1 MEIRNVR
8 QFCENDERL
17 FMMSTIRKEY
27 SVQRRPAGVVPFS
40 SCYENV
46 RRDLEYH
53 YQQKAIYK
61 QILRRYEKYKGM
73 KLRRKSCRGR
83 SYYSVLMQD
92 TTVKYLGKENHPMV
106 QRLKLRDYYTKC
118 LRDLETNIRCL
129 EAVLK
134 NYKPIDPNVRIEH
147 MKKVQAVA
155 VPEIFENAK
164 VIDARAWAAA
174 AYPRIQKH
182 PEHLI
187 HKTMRGEYV
196 RSKSEVIIA
205 NALYQAGIPYRYEQ
219 ITEFAGIVIAADFI
233 VLSVRHHKLF
243 VWEHFGRMKDPQYQ
257 KDYLWKLRQ
266 YTKAG
271 FVVGLD
277 LLTTFDDVDGAID
290 TVTVRRYIEE
300 VIL

>member
-1 MEIRNVR
+1 MRSII
-8 QFCENDERL
+8 Q
-17 FMMSTIRKEY
+17 KEY
-27 SVQRRPAGVVPFS
+27 SAKRKPASAVPFN

-46 RRDLEYH
+46 RWDLEYH
-53 YQQKAIYK
+53 YQQKTIYK
-61 QILRRYEKYKGM
+61 QILHRYEKYRGM

-83 SYYSVLMQD
+83 SYYSVVLRD
-92 TTVKYLGKENHPMV
+92 ATVKYLGKENHPMV
-106 QRLKLRDYYTKC
+106 QELKLRDYYTKC
-118 LRDLETNIRCL
+118 LQDIEANIRCL
-129 EAVLK
+129 ESVLK
-134 NYKPIDPNVRIEH
+134 DYKPVDPNVRIEH
-147 MKKVQAVA
+147 MKKVQATA
-155 VPEIFENAK
+155 APEIFKNAK
-164 VIDARAWAAA
+164 VIDVHAWAAA
-174 AYPRIQKH
+174 EYPRSKKH
-182 PEHLI
+182 PEHLV
-187 HKTMRGEYV
+187 HRTMRGEYV

-271 FVVGLD
+271 LVVGLD

>member
-1 MEIRNVR
+1 MKN
-8 QFCENDERL
+8 L
-17 FMMSTIRKEY
+17 EY
-27 SVQRRPAGVVPFS
+27 QCSVKSVQA
-40 SCYENV
+40 
-46 RRDLEYH
+46 DLG
-53 YQQKAIYK
+53 YQKSLREMYK
-61 QILRRYEKYKGM
+61 QQLHMFDRYKNNKLVRTSVRGYPYFFLRESKPVTSAR
-73 KLRRKSCRGR
+73 
-83 SYYSVLMQD
+83 
-92 TTVKYLGKENHPMV
+92 TYLGNEEHPMV
-106 QRLKLRDYYTKC
+106 SKLLQRDYYEAA
-118 LRDLETNIRCL
+118 LRDVEENIKWLEKLLQHYQSPDPNLRLMSL
-129 EAVLK
+129 EKKHHLK
-134 NYKPIDPNVRIEH
+134 NKSRIFGSH
-147 MKKVQAVA
+147 FYSDAG
-155 VPEIFENAK
+155 
-164 VIDARAWAAA
+164 VIDVHAWAAA
-174 AYPRIQKH
+174 EYPRSRKH
-182 PEHLI
+182 PEHLV
-187 HKTMRGEYV
+187 HRTMRGEYV

-271 FVVGLD
+271 LVVGLD